1 MQDDSLLCLY
11 FPWGARGER
20 LPYMGYIGMSGS
32 EGYGFEE
39 LWHDSDLEAFNH
51 NPTDGSFAP
60 LAGINCVQGRFLP
73 HQHCQICCPSEVLML
88 R

>member
-32 EGYGFEE
+32 EGYGFEQV
-39 LWHDSDLEAFNH
+39 WHDSDLEAFSH

-60 LAGINCVQGRFLP
+60 LAGINCAYKDVFFRINIVKFVALLK
-73 HQHCQICCPSEVLML
+73 CLC
-88 R
+88 